1 MNRYRTSIVF
11 FGGLLPF
18 IGLAIVGGLLLYGRG
33 KLHAKGEA
41 KEALF
46 STYQESAGKA
56 ANVEEELAIEGR
68 AEQMA
73 YWDEQLQKEFVQ
85 SLTQNLNEI
94 TSQFSEEQLVR
105 TEFSRPGAGSAL
117 ASRTTNPHTRF
128 NLSFEGGFG
137 PMQTV
142 LTELEVRMP
151 QLVVEALQ
159 VKPVTDPGP
168 KSKGR
173 LRFDVTYLAWQDY
186 EKKEGQ

>member
-1 MNRYRTSIVF
+1 MNRYSISIVI
-11 FGGLLPF
+11 FGGVLPF
-18 IGLAIVGGLLLYGRG
+18 IGLSLFGGFLIYGRA
-33 KLHAKGEA
+33 KLHEKRES

-46 STYQESAGKA
+46 ATYQQSAGKV

-73 YWDEQLQKEFVQ
+73 YWDEQLRKEFVQ

-94 TSQFSEEQLVR
+94 ISQFSEEQLVR
-105 TEFSRPGAGSAL
+105 TEFSRPGTGSAL
-117 ASRTTNPHTRF
+117 ASKTKNPFTRF

-137 PMQTV
+137 PMQTL

-151 QLVVEALQ
+151 QLVVESLQ
-159 VKPVTDPGP
+159 MKPVADPGP

-186 EKKEGQ
+186 QEKSAP